1 MYMENKFEKV
11 VMVGLGYIGLPTA
24 ALMASKKFSVL
35 GVDISQSVVDT
46 INNGEIHIVEPDLS
60 GIVKD
65 VVNKKTLR
73 ASIVPDESDVFMI
86 AVPTPF
92 KEGYQ
97 PDISY
102 VENATRAVIP
112 FLREGNLFIIESTSP
127 IGTTQKMRDIIF
139 EERPELVDK
148 IYISYCPERVLPGKV
163 IYELEHND
171 RVIGGINEASSQ
183 ITKEFYRKIVSSN
196 LFVTNSQTAEM
207 CKLVEN
213 SSRDVSIAF
222 ANELSIICERANI
235 NVWELIEL
243 ANKHPRVNILKPG
256 TGVGGHCIAV
266 DPWFIVADYP
276 KEATIIRTARE
287 INSYKTL
294 WVIEKIKNE
303 ILTFSQKENRKPKVA
318 LMGLAFKPNIDDLRE
333 SPAIQV
339 VKVLNG
345 AGLNADYSVVE
356 PNISEARENHYLN
369 VDLYGYKEAY
379 NSADIA
385 VFLVGHKEFKD
396 LIAKESILELDFCGI
411 RE

>member
-1 MYMENKFEKV
+1 MSNKFEKV
-11 VMVGLGYIGLPTA
+11 VMIGLGYIGLPTA
-24 ALMASKKFSVL
+24 ALMASKKFNVL
-35 GVDISQSVVDT
+35 GVDISESVVEI
-46 INNGEIHIVEPDLS
+46 INEGRIHIVEPDLS

-65 VVNKKTLR
+65 VVSKKTLR
-73 ASIVPDESDVFMI
+73 AATKPDFADVFMI

-92 KEGYQ
+92 KAGFQ

-127 IGTTQKMRDIIF
+127 VGTTLKMKELIF
-139 EERPELVDK
+139 SERPELRDK

-171 RVIGGINEASSQ
+171 RVIGGINTESAV

-196 LFVTNSQTAEM
+196 LYLTNSQTAEM

-213 SSRDVSIAF
+213 ASRDVSIAF
-222 ANELSIICERANI
+222 ANELSMICEKAGI

-243 ANKHPRVNILKPG
+243 ANKHPRVNILTPG

-276 KEATIIRTARE
+276 AEAKLIRSARE

-294 WVIEKIKNE
+294 WVIERVKNE
-303 ILTFSQKENRKPKVA
+303 ILEFFQREKKAPLVA
-318 LMGLAFKPNIDDLRE
+318 FMGLAFKPNIDDLRE
-333 SPAIQV
+333 SPAVQV
-339 VKVLNG
+339 VKAVQV
-345 AGLNADYSVVE
+345 AKLNASYLIVE
-356 PNISEARENHYLN
+356 PNLYEERETHYLD
-369 VDLYGYKEAY
+369 VELIPFQSAY
-379 NSADIA
+379 ESADIV
-385 VFLVGHKEFKD
+385 VFLVGHNEFVD
-396 LIAKESILELDFCGI
+396 LVPNPNRIELDFCGI
-411 RE
+411 RK

>member
-1 MYMENKFEKV
+1 MENKFENV

-24 ALMASKKFSVL
+24 ALMASKKFNVL
-35 GVDISQSVVDT
+35 GVDIDQAVVDT

-65 VVNKKTLR
+65 VVSKKTLR
-73 ASIVPDESDVFMI
+73 ASTQPEEADVFMI

-92 KEGYQ
+92 KDEHK

-102 VENATRAVIP
+102 VEKATRAVIP
-112 FLREGNLFIIESTSP
+112 HLREGNLFIIESTSP
-127 IGTTQKMRDIIF
+127 VGTTEKMKNIIF
-139 EERPELVDK
+139 SERPELTDK
-148 IYISYCPERVLPGKV
+148 IFISYCPERVLPGKV

-171 RVIGGINEASSQ
+171 RVIGGINEASSEVTQ
-183 ITKEFYRKIVSSN
+183 EFYRKIVSSN
-196 LFVTNSQTAEM
+196 LYLTNSQTAEM

-243 ANKHPRVNILKPG
+243 ANKHPRVNILTPG

-266 DPWFIVADYP
+266 DPWFIVSDYP
-276 KEATIIRTARE
+276 EEATIIRTARE

-294 WVIEKIKNE
+294 WVIERVKNE
-303 ILTFSQKENRKPKVA
+303 ILTFQQKNGKAPSVA
-318 LMGLAFKPNIDDLRE
+318 FMGLAFKPNIDDLRE

-339 VKVLNG
+339 VQ
-345 AGLNADYSVVE
+345 AIRAADLEGNFSFVE
-356 PNISEARENHYLN
+356 PNLFDNVEKEYLD
-369 VDLYGYKEAY
+369 VSLADYKEAY
-379 NSADIA
+379 LNADIA
-385 VFLVGHKEFKD
+385 VFLVGHKEFKY
-396 LIAKESILELDFCGI
+396 LAKADGVKELDFCGI